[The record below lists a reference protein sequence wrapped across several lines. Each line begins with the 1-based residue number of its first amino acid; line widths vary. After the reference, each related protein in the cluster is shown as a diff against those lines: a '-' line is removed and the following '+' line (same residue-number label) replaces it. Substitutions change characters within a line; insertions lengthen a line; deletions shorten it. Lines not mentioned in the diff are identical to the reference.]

1 MFVQEIKNI
10 RIRSRSVALVSI
22 FAALD
27 AVIRTIPFTPAV
39 GLNLVFNFGWAFSP
53 IMGMLLG
60 AVLGFVAA
68 TLGSVILSALSL
80 YPWTFGF
87 ASLFTFG
94 VSAFQAGLLVS
105 LRLRRKYIVL
115 AGALLL
121 SFLLVWMLL
130 VWNTVALWVA
140 TYYIVGVFAVM
151 VLWWL
156 RRLPTTMLS
165 NRLLLVESV
174 LIAYSANITQHAL
187 GNILCVVVLNLK
199 PEVFFAA
206 LPLTAIE
213 QTVFALT
220 AAAIV
225 YPVLRVFSRRAIN
238 ISLEGMP

>member
-1 MFVQEIKNI
+1 LAGKEKDLKTK
-10 RIRSRSVALVSI
+10 SRSVALVSV

-27 AVIRTIPFTPAV
+27 AVVRLIPFTPAI
-39 GLNLVFNFGWAFSP
+39 GLNLVFDFGWAFSP

-80 YPWTFGF
+80 YAWTFGV

-94 VSAFQAGLLVS
+94 VSALQAGLLGS
-105 LRLRRKYIVL
+105 AKSRRRYIAF

-121 SFLLVWMLL
+121 SLLLVWTLL
-130 VWNTVALWVA
+130 VWDTVAMWVT
-140 TYYIVGVFAVM
+140 TYYVVGVFAVM

-156 RRLPTTMLS
+156 RGSAGAPFS
-165 NRLLLVESV
+165 RLLLVETV

-220 AAAIV
+220 AAAV
-225 YPVLRVFSRRAIN
+225 AYPVLRVFSRKAVG
-238 ISLEGMP
+238 ISLGGGT